1 MLVTDL
7 VRDYCRAM
15 NTSVRSAETIRLIN
29 LSVVHFGSFLHHAP
43 LVEDFTDDNLIGF
56 AQWRRELGRAETTIE
71 RELCKLMSLWRW
83 AANEGLVRGP
93 RVRFEKAEVD
103 TPVAMMR
110 NQIRALFRAARK
122 YKSSVGEVPGHIFML
137 ALFYSAWIVGERGG
151 ALYDMRREH
160 VDVSGPWWRR
170 GWVTIPKELRK
181 RGGKTLRRRL
191 SWSGTY
197 WMRRLLSAHNN
208 DRIFGI
214 VHRTTIYHHFDIIL
228 KRAKLPKEYK
238 LQCLRRSHASWFER
252 AGGDAQQSLEHRSRE
267 TTTKYYLDPLIT
279 WWKIPANLLFDPMGP
294 INRLLA
300 WIGW

>member
-1 MLVTDL
+1 MLLDDL
-7 VRDYCRAM
+7 VRAYCGAM
-15 NTSVRSAETIRLIN
+15 NTSVRSEETVRLIN
-29 LSVVHFGSFLHHAP
+29 ISVDHFGSFLARPAH
-43 LVEDFTDDNLIGF
+43 VEDFTDDNLI
-56 AQWRRELGRAETTIE
+56 AYSKHRRQLGRAETTIE

-93 RVRFEKAEVD
+93 RVRFDKAEVD

-110 NQIRALFRAARK
+110 NQIRSLFRTARN
-122 YKSSVGEVPGHIFML
+122 YKSSVGEVPGHVFML
-137 ALFYSAWIVGERGG
+137 ALFYSAWIIGERGG

-197 WMRRLLSAHNN
+197 WMRRLLAAHEN

-214 VHRTTIYHHFDIIL
+214 VHRTTVYHHFDIIL
-228 KRAKLPKEYK
+228 KRAKLPKDCK

-252 AGGDAQQSLEHRSRE
+252 AGGDAQKSLEHKSRD
-267 TTTKYYLDPLIT
+267 TTVKYYLDPLICFY
-279 WWKIPANLLFDPMGP
+279 KIPANLLFDPLSLA
-294 INRLLA
+294 NRVLA
-300 WIGW
+300 WLKW